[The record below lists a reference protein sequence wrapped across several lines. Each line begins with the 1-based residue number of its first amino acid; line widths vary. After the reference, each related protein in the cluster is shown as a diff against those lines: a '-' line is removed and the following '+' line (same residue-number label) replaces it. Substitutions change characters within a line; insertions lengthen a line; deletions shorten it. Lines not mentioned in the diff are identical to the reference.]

1 MPIRARF
8 DPRTVALKEDLPAM
22 KGTAGSSGSL
32 FVKSPVR
39 AGFDMSSS
47 NLFICTTCLS
57 LTSLGKGMQRCD
69 CEGYKAYPGV
79 DCPSGYHLCYIC
91 AGSVAGGTTRWS
103 WNVCHSCLAESR
115 RLTAKYGMNFA
126 LGRHSI
132 MNSIAIP
139 INAEKEI
146 QEQATEKMIK
156 FFKESKSQSVWGI
169 LQARTLFESV
179 NKWQKRK
186 SISTKVWEAE
196 FSQSE
201 TMMVARSVKAFKDYL
216 RIDQVDDL

>member
-1 MPIRARF
+1 
-8 DPRTVALKEDLPAM
+8 
-22 KGTAGSSGSL
+22 
-32 FVKSPVR
+32 
-39 AGFDMSSS
+39 
-47 NLFICTTCLS
+47 
-57 LTSLGKGMQRCD
+57 
-69 CEGYKAYPGV
+69 
-79 DCPSGYHLCYIC
+79 
-91 AGSVAGGTTRWS
+91 
-103 WNVCHSCLAESR
+103 
-115 RLTAKYGMNFA
+115 
-126 LGRHSI
+126 